1 MDIRK
6 QAITAAVMLALAAP
20 AAVNMDF
27 FPTVAQAAPATQV
40 KAGDAFT
47 VDLTKGPNDLFEP
60 SNGWTNGMP
69 FNCFWHKENVP

>member
-27 FPTVAQAAPATQV
+27 FPTV
-40 KAGDAFT
+40 GYRD
-47 VDLTKGPNDLFEP
+47 
-60 SNGWTNGMP
+60 
-69 FNCFWHKENVP
+69 